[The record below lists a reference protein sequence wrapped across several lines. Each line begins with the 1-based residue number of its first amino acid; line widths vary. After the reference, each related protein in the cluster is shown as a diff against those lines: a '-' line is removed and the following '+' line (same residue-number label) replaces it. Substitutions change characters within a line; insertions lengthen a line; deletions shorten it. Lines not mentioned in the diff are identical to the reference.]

1 MIQLVNKQSENG
13 VNDEK
18 INIKAIDNIDN
29 INHST
34 LCEKRK
40 YDEVEKETENIN
52 NLTLI
57 DGMSIPQNKN
67 KKCKVA
73 ITEEKRLKLEK
84 EKVYNILLI

>member
-1 MIQLVNKQSENG
+1 MIQLVNKQSGNG
-13 VNDEK
+13 VNDDK
-18 INIKAIDNIDN
+18 INIKSFDN
-29 INHST
+29 INHSI

-52 NLTLI
+52 DLTLL

-73 ITEEKRLKLEK
+73 LTEEKRLKLEK